1 MKTFDYKPPYSLT
14 SKILNLSMQIADKC
28 RCLNNY
34 RFSNNFIILRKLSRI
49 KSIYSS
55 LAIEANTLK
64 LNEINLLVQGK
75 NIDAPFKEKMEAINA
90 IAAYNE
96 LDSVDPFKLKELLR
110 IHGFMTK
117 NLIDESGKFRTR
129 GVGVFRSDGSIV
141 HLAPSFKMVPTLVE
155 NLFEWVNKSDE
166 SLLIKSCVFHYEL
179 EFIHPFN
186 DGNGRMGRYWQT
198 ALLSSEHPVFKYVP
212 IENSILEHQSEYYKV
227 IETCDKKGD
236 STEFIEFMLEI
247 INESLDK
254 LLIDVDKHMNAF
266 GEKAV
271 KLSESMDDE
280 PKTAKFLME
289 KLKLKSLKGFRQNY
303 LHPALEL
310 GLIKM
315 TIPDKPTSKNQK
327 YYKI

>member
-1 MKTFDYKPPYSLT
+1 MNTIDYKPPYSLT
-14 SKILNLSMQIADKC
+14 TKTNKYLRLIERKC
-28 RCLNNY
+28 NMLGSY
-34 RFSNNFIILRKLSRI
+34 ESSNNFVILRKLSRI

-64 LNEINLLVQGK
+64 LNEVNLLAQGK
-75 NIDAPFKEKMEAINA
+75 KIDAPYKEKMEAINA
-90 IAAYNE
+90 IAAYEEMDN
-96 LDSVDPFKLKELLR
+96 VNPFKLNELLR
-110 IHGFMTK
+110 IHGLMTH

-129 GVGVFRSDGSIV
+129 GVGVFRSDGTIV

-155 NLFEWVNKSDE
+155 NLFKWLNQSDE
-166 SLLIKSCVFHYEL
+166 DLIIKSCVFHYEL

-198 ALLSSEHPVFKYVP
+198 ALLSKENPVFKFVP

-254 LLIDVDKHMNAF
+254 LLIDVDKHMNVF

-310 GLIKM
+310 GLIQM

>member
-1 MKTFDYKPPYSLT
+1 MDTIDYKPPYSLT
-14 SKILNLSMQIADKC
+14 TKTNKYLRLIERKC
-28 RCLNNY
+28 NMLASY
-34 RFSNNFIILRKLSRI
+34 QSSNNFVILRKLSRI

-64 LNEINLLVQGK
+64 LNEINLLSEGK

-90 IAAYNE
+90 IAAYRE
-96 LDSVDPFKLKELLR
+96 LDNVNPFKLKELLR
-110 IHGFMTK
+110 IHGIMTK

-129 GVGVFRSDGSIV
+129 GVGVFRTDGTIV
-141 HLAPSFKMVPTLVE
+141 HLAPSFKMVPTLAE
-155 NLFEWVNKSDE
+155 NLFKWLNQSDE
-166 SLLIKSCVFHYEL
+166 DLLIKSCVFHYEL

-198 ALLSSEHPVFKYVP
+198 ALLSKEHPVFKYVP

-254 LLIDVDKHMNAF
+254 LLIDVDKHMNVF

-271 KLSESMDDE
+271 KLSKSMDE
-280 PKTAKFLME
+280 TPETAKSLME
-289 KLKLKSLKGFRQNY
+289 KLNLKSLKGFRQNY

-310 GLIKM
+310 GLIQM

-327 YYKI
+327 YYKL